1 MLQKSKIPLLD
12 ILKIIGVILTLVFL
26 FLLRDIILM
35 FLVALILAISLTR
48 PVNWLQA
55 KRVPRLLAAILIYLL
70 GLGLFAFLVYL
81 IFPPLVSQIKSLTN
95 NLPEYLR
102 RAQQYIIGFR
112 ESWSGEIA
120 DTTQRIL
127 EQWSLKLGS
136 LASGVLP
143 ALRTIFGR
151 LFYTLIVIVVSFYLT
166 LQGPRLKIE
175 FLKLIPA
182 KYKPRLTLLTDRI
195 QRKMR
200 RWLYGQL
207 FLGLIVGV
215 MIFIG
220 LYILGI
226 RYALFLAILAGF
238 LEIIPTV
245 GPILAAIPAITL
257 GFLQNPI
264 LAIFVILLY
273 IGVQQLENHLI
284 VPQVMK
290 RAVGL
295 NPLIVILALLVGL
308 KLAGILGAILAV
320 PIAAGLTEVVREM
333 MRKT

>member
-207 FLGLIVGV
+207 FLGLVVGV
-215 MIFIG
+215 LIFIG

-226 RYALFLAILAGF
+226 RYALFLAILAAF
-238 LEIIPTV
+238 LEMIPTV
-245 GPILAAIPAITL
+245 GPILAAIPAIAL